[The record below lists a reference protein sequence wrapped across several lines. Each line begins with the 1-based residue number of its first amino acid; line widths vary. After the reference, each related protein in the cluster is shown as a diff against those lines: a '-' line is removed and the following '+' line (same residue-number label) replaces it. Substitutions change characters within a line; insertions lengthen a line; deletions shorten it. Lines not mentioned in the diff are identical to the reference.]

1 MNTIVYAKKSDFA
14 SSTDF
19 LQALFSIVCG
29 IPNAKIEKTAK
40 GKPFLANLLDINL
53 GIDTEKTLGTAME
66 FSLTHT
72 DRLYVAA
79 LSDAPVGIDAGPL
92 QRQIEY
98 EKIAKRRFPEAD
110 AKSTRS
116 QKDFLFAWTA
126 REAYV
131 KFSGSTLAESLKNL
145 CFSQENLLVTHKTL
159 GAFPVR
165 FFEIE
170 NHLVAV
176 CAHAPFQP
184 DEIRA
189 L

>member
-1 MNTIVYAKKSDFA
+1 MNTIVYAKKSDFV

-40 GKPFLANLLDINL
+40 GKPILPDREI
-53 GIDTEKTLGTAME
+53 E

-79 LSDAPVGIDAGPL
+79 LSDAPVGIDAEPL
-92 QRQIEY
+92 QRQIGY
-98 EKIAKRRFPEAD
+98 EKIAKRRFPEAE
-110 AKSTRS
+110 AKAIRS

-131 KFSGSTLAESLKNL
+131 KFSSSTLAESLKSL
-145 CFSQENLLVTHKTL
+145 CFSKENLLVTHKTH